1 MPRPARSR
9 TVRNLMWGAGGLVLG
24 IAVAFLVLNIIART
38 KPGHERIL
46 EYTKNALARSV
57 QGKLEVGRISGNL
70 FEGAR
75 LYDISL
81 REFDGTPFLLA
92 DSADV
97 TYDVRT
103 LLSPRIRINRLVLYR
118 PDIYIRRFPGDSL
131 WNYQEIFRDTTPQDP
146 NKRRVQ
152 RVTFVDTLRVV
163 NGVTRVEIPWAP
175 DSTTSERAQ
184 REEVRLALRDT
195 SPVIVRRARGGYVRT
210 INMTQ
215 LGGRLREIRF
225 APGSQ
230 TGSRLRIDTLRGRV
244 QFIRRMAD
252 VRHVQG
258 IVAILPDRVEFDA
271 PVLRLP
277 GSRTATSGV
286 ICLRNDTR
294 ECDRQVPGNVL
305 PYYDVAFRADTV
317 SFRDLQWMYPRF
329 PSTATGKMSLFLE
342 TRPEG
347 TLFDI
352 RDARFRAP
360 GTRIDG
366 SFGIIVG
373 DSVIFSNVDVRASPI
388 RTATIERMLP
398 EGLPVRG
405 LILGGATI
413 RGSAVRAPIVSADT
427 ALGRTLPP
435 ARPRPAR
442 PDTARNERPD
452 AGRRTAPSDSAR
464 STPADTARPRPGP
477 EPRRA

>member
-9 TVRNLMWGAGGLVLG
+9 TVRNLLWGAGGLVLG
-24 IAVAFLVLNIIART
+24 IALAFLALNIVART
-38 KPGHERIL
+38 KAGHKQIL
-46 EYTKNALARSV
+46 EYTLNALARNV
-57 QGKLEVGRISGNL
+57 QGKLGVERISGNL

-75 LYDISL
+75 LYRVSL

-163 NGVTRVEIPWAP
+163 GGVTKVEIPWSP
-175 DSTTSERAQ
+175 DTTTSARAQ

-215 LGGRLREIRF
+215 LTGRLREIRF

-230 TGSRLRIDTLRGRV
+230 TGSRLRIDTLRGQV
-244 QFIRRMAD
+244 QFFRRPAD

-286 ICLRNDTR
+286 VCLRNDTR
-294 ECDRQVPGNVL
+294 ECGRQVPDGEL

-352 RDARFRAP
+352 RGARFDAP

-366 SFGIIVG
+366 SFGITVG
-373 DSVIFSNVDVRASPI
+373 DTIVFSNVDVQARPVRVS
-388 RTATIERMLP
+388 TIERMLP

-405 LILGGATI
+405 LVLGSATI
-413 RGSAVRAPIVSADT
+413 KG
-427 ALGRTLPP
+427 
-435 ARPRPAR
+435 AR
-442 PDTARNERPD
+442 
-452 AGRRTAPSDSAR
+452 
-464 STPADTARPRPGP
+464 
-477 EPRRA
+477 